1 MLINPSSRFP
11 HYTYPRRTRARR
23 GCVPD
28 TRMCF
33 DSWKISKRD
42 SRSRGGGGQA
52 CRGPLDGVKIAIS
65 LFRYAA
71 LSQRGA
77 ANARPYRSCKSNGRA
92 SLVIRR
98 VFSQR
103 SIFEFFFFPLSFF
116 FFFSAN
122 VAAISLRIR
131 YEFNQMICS
140 F

>member
-28 TRMCF
+28 TRSF
-33 DSWKISKRD
+33 RLVENFEARFSLA
-42 SRSRGGGGQA
+42 RGRGGGQA

-103 SIFEFFFFPLSFF
+103 SIFEFFFFSPFFLLFF
-116 FFFSAN
+116 FCQRCSNFIAN
-122 VAAISLRIR
+122 SIRI
-131 YEFNQMICS
+131 
-140 F
+140 

>member
-42 SRSRGGGGQA
+42 SRSCRGRGGQA

-103 SIFEFFFFPLSFF
+103 SIFEFFFFPFFLSSFF
-116 FFFSAN
+116 CQRCSNF
-122 VAAISLRIR
+122 IR